1 MRNSIAVE
9 ISRVTQ
15 RALYH
20 ISDLRSDGGLTVM
33 YNIYRV
39 DAMTPSILSRVTA
52 LFRNMLRRYR
62 IRGANEPIR
71 MIDLRLPAHQLPL
84 PRLIGPSPAH
94 QIPVLLR
101 LKHGYEMYARPHL
114 LPSQFILLPDPLAG
128 LVESVGADDAHGEEV
143 VGRAETARG
152 DVALVLYGLV
162 AAGWREVLRHG

>member
-33 YNIYRV
+33 YNSYRV

-62 IRGANEPIR
+62 IRGANEPV
-71 MIDLRLPAHQLPL
+71 DQTCQQCHAQE
-84 PRLIGPSPAH
+84 PRSSI
-94 QIPVLLR
+94 
-101 LKHGYEMYARPHL
+101 
-114 LPSQFILLPDPLAG
+114 
-128 LVESVGADDAHGEEV
+128 
-143 VGRAETARG
+143 
-152 DVALVLYGLV
+152 
-162 AAGWREVLRHG
+162 